1 MNENSDLLPNLLH
14 EEFEMQM
21 RGYSR
26 RQVDDFVARRNNEIR
41 ELEQRLARSLDE
53 GEHLRRELSTVRQ
66 QALSGRPAH
75 EEVSER
81 ISQILKLADDEAK
94 AQKNKADD
102 DIANQRAEAQQD
114 SERVR
119 ADARDQAER
128 MLTAAQEQAER
139 TIGAARNEADKTR
152 TSARTE
158 SDRLTSDTRKKAD
171 TAMAQAKAQAKKV
184 LDEATARATAIHDG
198 AERRLNLLSTRHAE
212 TVRRLTD
219 ILDGVQGLVA
229 AEAARMSLEEE
240 VNQTVSRAVSL
251 AEAADAAAAA
261 AGEAAGGE
269 EHLDLALLAPPSPES
284 VASGAVAPPLSE
296 DIRPAGPGLP
306 GRLGAPDGDEGRD
319 EADGLAHMGGLLP
332 PSGRARDQLGR
343 PGPVTPAPQLGAGSG
358 RFGGGPQDSAPRTQ
372 LPLPG
377 GAPSLGVLGER
388 GLGDRERDPLGD
400 REIRRGTGLVD
411 PDEPTEGIRLLLSPG
426 GTTPRTPAVGGIWA
440 DRKKRDPISP
450 DPANDALGVAFAAWG
465 SPPHV
470 PRPTSLR
477 ALPCRHPRRWPSPRR
492 RSRYGPAA

>member
-41 ELEQRLARSLDE
+41 ELEQRLARTLDDS
-53 GEHLRRELSTVRQ
+53 EHLRRELSTVRQ

-81 ISQILKLADDEAK
+81 ISQILKLADDEAR

-102 DIANQRAEAQQD
+102 DIAKQRADAQQE

-119 ADARDQAER
+119 AEAREQAER

-139 TIGAARNEADKTR
+139 TISAARNEADKTR
-152 TSARTE
+152 TAAKTE
-158 SDRLTSDTRKKAD
+158 ADRLTSDTRKKAD
-171 TAMAQAKAQAKKV
+171 AALAQSKGQAKKV

-240 VNQTVSRAVSL
+240 VNQSVSRAVSL
-251 AEAADAAAAA
+251 AEAA
-261 AGEAAGGE
+261 EAAN
-269 EHLDLALLAPPSPES
+269 A
-284 VASGAVAPPLSE
+284 GAA
-296 DIRPAGPGLP
+296 RRQAGRRQGPGDARAA
-306 GRLGAPDGDEGRD
+306 RL
-319 EADGLAHMGGLLP
+319 
-332 PSGRARDQLGR
+332 
-343 PGPVTPAPQLGAGSG
+343 
-358 RFGGGPQDSAPRTQ
+358 
-372 LPLPG
+372 
-377 GAPSLGVLGER
+377 
-388 GLGDRERDPLGD
+388 
-400 REIRRGTGLVD
+400 
-411 PDEPTEGIRLLLSPG
+411 
-426 GTTPRTPAVGGIWA
+426 
-440 DRKKRDPISP
+440 
-450 DPANDALGVAFAAWG
+450 
-465 SPPHV
+465 
-470 PRPTSLR
+470 
-477 ALPCRHPRRWPSPRR
+477 RR
-492 RSRYGPAA
+492 RSPRAPPRRSGARTTASPSRGGRDWAGDPACTRLRTPLPIPSTGPCPSAAG